1 MGQSQHAT
9 AILPAN
15 RTTRPPAAS
24 TAPTDNVRVL
34 SPRRRELKLARAVAA
49 GEEGAFDRL
58 HAEYR
63 ERVYAFAVKRMRDA
77 AEADDVCQD
86 VFVELLRCIGSF
98 EGRSSLLTWIF
109 GVTHHQI
116 CRRLRRRRLESCS
129 LDADQVGDVPA
140 SDAPVDRRL
149 DAARVLD
156 GCRQALDD
164 QVSAGQQEIFRL
176 FYADGRSTRE
186 IARELGK
193 SNQAVKISLFRTRRT
208 LSAELER
215 RGLAMPA

>member
-1 MGQSQHAT
+1 MGHSQHAT
-9 AILPAN
+9 AILPATD
-15 RTTRPPAAS
+15 TTRTPAPAA
-24 TAPTDNVRVL
+24 APPDNVRVL

-49 GEEGAFDRL
+49 GEAGAFDRL

-77 AEADDVCQD
+77 AEAEDVCQD

-116 CRRLRRRRLESCS
+116 CRRLRRRRLESFS
-129 LDADQVGDVPA
+129 LDADEAGDVPA
-140 SDAPVDRRL
+140 ADAPIDRRV

-156 GCRQALDD
+156 GCRQALEED
-164 QVSAGQQEIFRL
+164 VSAGQQEIFRL
-176 FYADGRSTRE
+176 FYGDGRSTRD
-186 IARELGK
+186 IARALGK

-208 LSAELER
+208 LAAAIER
-215 RGLAMPA
+215 RGLEMPA